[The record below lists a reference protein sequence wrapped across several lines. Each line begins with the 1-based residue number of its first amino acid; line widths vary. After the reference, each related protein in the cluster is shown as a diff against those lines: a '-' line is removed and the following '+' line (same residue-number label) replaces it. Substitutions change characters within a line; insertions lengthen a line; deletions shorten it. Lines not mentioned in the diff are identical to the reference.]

1 MNFSGQAG
9 VLLGGVQVI
18 TFMDLFLPLLKVRPH
33 AMHANPGIFNY
44 HLPPSLLVASGTMDN
59 PAEVSCKT
67 QGPSKIKLGKPIGLI
82 HQAKPL

>member
-44 HLPPSLLVASGTMDN
+44 HLPPSLLVAQWNHG
-59 PAEVSCKT
+59 
-67 QGPSKIKLGKPIGLI
+67 QPS
-82 HQAKPL
+82 